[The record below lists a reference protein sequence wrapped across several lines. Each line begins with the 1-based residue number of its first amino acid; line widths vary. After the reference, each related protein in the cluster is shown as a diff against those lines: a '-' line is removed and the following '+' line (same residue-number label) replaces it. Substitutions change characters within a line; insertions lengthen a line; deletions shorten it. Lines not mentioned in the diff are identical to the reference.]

1 MFVHVRACCEDIRN
15 KNKFFI
21 YISLSTSF
29 SHSYLDGLV
38 SSSDESDKERE
49 HHVNEQRDECVKVN
63 LQKNSVFSALN
74 SVAFVMYVLV

>member
-1 MFVHVRACCEDIRN
+1 MFVHVEDIRN
-15 KNKFFI
+15 KFHLYLF
-21 YISLSTSF
+21 ISLI

-74 SVAFVMYVLV
+74 SVAFVMHALV